1 MAARL
6 LRRWLPPVLA
16 DATRAVRDAMVGAEW
31 RVAPDGFKRAARG
44 AGWEDES
51 IVATQAARWTAYVQ
65 RATGTGPLGFSGE
78 SESDAPLDDA
88 AHNSAMVFAYA
99 LARAAHGR
107 ERMTLLDWGGG
118 LGQYGVLARALMPEV
133 EIDYHCRDLAPLA
146 ARGRT
151 MFAGATFHD
160 DDACLARRYD
170 LVLASSS
177 LQYHED
183 WRSTLAKLAAATG
196 GFLLVTRM
204 PVTLR
209 APGYIVVQRP
219 HRHGYRTE
227 YPGWVLHRD
236 ELIAA
241 PVGLGLAL
249 QREFL
254 IGERPRIPGA
264 PSPCEYRGFLWR
276 AAPVAGP

>member
-1 MAARL
+1 VAARIL
-6 LRRWLPPVLA
+6 SRWLPPVLA
-16 DATRAVRDAMVGAEW
+16 DAARALRDAMGTSEW
-31 RVAPDGFKRAARG
+31 HVAPDGFTRTPRG

-51 IVATQAARWTAYVQ
+51 IVATQAARWAAYVQ
-65 RATGTGPLGFSGE
+65 RTAGTGPLGFSGE
-78 SESDAPLDDA
+78 SESDAPQDDV
-88 AHNSAMVFAYA
+88 AHNSAMVFAYT
-99 LARAAHGR
+99 LARASHGR
-107 ERMTLLDWGGG
+107 ERMALLDWGGG

-133 EIDYHCRDLAPLA
+133 EIDYHCRDLAHLA

-151 MFAGATFHD
+151 LLAGATFHD
-160 DDACLARRYD
+160 DDTCLARRYD

-183 WRSTLAKLAAATG
+183 WRGALAKLAAATE

-204 PVTLR
+204 PVTLS
-209 APGYIVVQRP
+209 APGYVVVQRP
-219 HRHGYRTE
+219 HRHGYMTE
-227 YPGWVLHRD
+227 YPGWVLDRD
-236 ELIAA
+236 ELISAGGA
-241 PVGLGLAL
+241 LGLVL

-276 AAPVAGP
+276 AERVAGA